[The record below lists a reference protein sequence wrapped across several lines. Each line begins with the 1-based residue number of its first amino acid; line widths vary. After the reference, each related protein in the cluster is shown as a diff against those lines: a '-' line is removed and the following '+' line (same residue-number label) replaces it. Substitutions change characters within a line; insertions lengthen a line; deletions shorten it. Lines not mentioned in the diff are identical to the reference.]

1 MKFIRADIPGL
12 IICEPK
18 ILYDDRGFFTESFR
32 KDLFEKFIGKKI
44 NFCQENM
51 SKSKYGV
58 LRGLHFQIEP
68 HAQSKLVSVLS
79 GKILDVVVDIR
90 KKSKQ
95 YGKTFSIELDDNDN
109 KQLFVPKG
117 FAHGFIVLSK
127 TARVSYKVDNYY
139 NPESERGL
147 NFNDPSL
154 GIDWKINSESIVLNE
169 KDIKYPEFKSDYFF
183 DY

>member
-1 MKFIRADIPGL
+1 MKFIKAYIPGI

-18 ILYDDRGFFTESFR
+18 ILHDDRGFFTESFR

-44 NFCQENM
+44 NFCQENL
-51 SKSKYGV
+51 SESKYGV

-68 HAQSKLVSVLS
+68 FAQCKLVSVLK

-90 KKSKQ
+90 KNSKH
-95 YGKTFSIELDDNDN
+95 YGKSFSIELDDNNN

-139 NPESERGL
+139 NLESEHGL

-154 GIDWKINSESIVLNE
+154 EIDWKINSESIILNE
-169 KDIKYPEFKSDYFF
+169 KDTKYPEFKSDYFF
-183 DY
+183 EY